1 VAADRNQH
9 AFDVSYPNSWTHH
22 RGCFFSSQEAKE
34 QQQRQEQ
41 QRRAEV
47 ERQRLEVEEA
57 EQRPESVAQDDLL
70 GDPKQK

>member
-1 VAADRNQH
+1 M
-9 AFDVSYPNSWTHH
+9 
-22 RGCFFSSQEAKE
+22 FFSSQEAKE

>member
-1 VAADRNQH
+1 MFSLTPTLGPIRSAV
-9 AFDVSYPNSWTHH
+9 
-22 RGCFFSSQEAKE
+22 FSSQEAKE

-47 ERQRLEVEEA
+47 ERQRLEAEA

-70 GDPKQK
+70 GDPKQKWKVI